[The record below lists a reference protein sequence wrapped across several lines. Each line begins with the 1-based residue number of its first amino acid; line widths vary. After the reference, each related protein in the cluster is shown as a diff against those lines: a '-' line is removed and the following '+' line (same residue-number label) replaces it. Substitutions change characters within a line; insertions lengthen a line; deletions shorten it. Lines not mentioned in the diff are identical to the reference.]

1 MRKKIL
7 LVGFVFLLVGCTKIE
22 NTEDYIT
29 LVNNCIKEKKIT
41 NQVSLGYKYYIPK
54 GLKKIRD
61 YNYNQVFLTEDSKIY
76 LYVDII
82 SYFYKKELNYDKSNN
97 TIYYKEI
104 INGKKNGYIEITKEE
119 EDYFVKMVYN
129 FSKIEAYTKK
139 ENLNKIITVSSILLN
154 SIYYND
160 NLIKRVIEG
169 DFGEFSEKT
178 YKVKKPIDS
187 NNSFSQYLEEYAGKE
202 EKNDEKKKQLPDE

>member
-7 LVGFVFLLVGCTKIE
+7 LVGLVFLLIGCTKIE

-29 LVNNCIKEKKIT
+29 LVNNCLKEKPAT

-61 YNYNQVFLTEDSKIY
+61 YNYNQVFSTEDSKIY

-82 SYFYKKELNYDKSNN
+82 SYFYKRKINN
-97 TIYYKEI
+97 EKNNSAIYYKEI
-104 INGKKNGYIEITKEE
+104 NQGKKKGYIEILKEE
-119 EDYFVKMVYN
+119 DDYFIEMVYN
-129 FSKIEAYTKK
+129 YSKIEAYTKK

-154 SIYYND
+154 SINYNE

-178 YKVKKPIDS
+178 YEVKKPVDS

-202 EKNDEKKKQLPDE
+202 EKNKEEKKQLPDE

>member
-29 LVNNCIKEKKIT
+29 LVNNCIKDKKIT
-41 NQVSLGYKYYIPK
+41 NQVSLGYKYYVPK
-54 GLKKIRD
+54 SLKKIRD

-97 TIYYKEI
+97 TTYYKEI
-104 INGKKNGYIEITKEE
+104 TNGKKKGYIEITKD
-119 EDYFVKMVYN
+119 EDEYFIKMVYN
-129 FSKIEAYTKK
+129 YSKIETYTKK

-154 SIYYND
+154 SIDYND

-178 YKVKKPIDS
+178 YEVKKPVDS